1 MAKGPD
7 LPELEEKRVAS
18 LYSKTDIL
26 KVLADF
32 FQDALPRVG
41 YQEEHFWTNIR
52 IVLCIVCCTFGCYAQ
67 FGTKFP
73 QDRHILALCVVGY
86 FLFSGILA
94 LVDYMVVNQSAICI
108 TIGGVPVFVDL
119 NLPTFSEELTITLRS
134 KERKVNHKTS
144 IGKYFD
150 TEGVLRQEHVFSDFN
165 SLVDRYKGEKEK
177 KNL

>member
-32 FQDALPRVG
+32 FQDALPRVSTSG
-41 YQEEHFWTNIR
+41 R
-52 IVLCIVCCTFGCYAQ
+52 ISASSCALCAAPLAATHSSER
-67 FGTKFP
+67 KFP